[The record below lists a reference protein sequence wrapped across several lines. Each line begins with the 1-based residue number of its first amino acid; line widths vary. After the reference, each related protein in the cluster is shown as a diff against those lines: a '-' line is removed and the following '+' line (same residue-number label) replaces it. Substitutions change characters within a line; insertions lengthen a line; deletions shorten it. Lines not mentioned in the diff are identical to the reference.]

1 MTPDENIEKK
11 YYSISEVAKQ
21 LNVAPSLIRFWESQ
35 FKAIKPRKNKNGIRQ
50 YTQDDIAQLNTIYFL
65 VKEKGYTLQGAS
77 ELLEKNKEKTA
88 DTVLL
93 IQELQTIRSFLV
105 DLRKRS
111 LEKGLNLK
119 NVNES
124 EKLT

>member
-1 MTPDENIEKK
+1 MPDENIEKK

-35 FKAIKPRKNKNGIRQ
+35 FKTVKPRKNKNGIRQ
-50 YTQDDIAQLNTIYFL
+50 YTQEDINQLNTIYFL

-93 IQELQTIRSFLV
+93 LQELQAVRSFLV

-111 LEKGLNLK
+111 LEN
-119 NVNES
+119 
-124 EKLT
+124 KLGE

>member
-1 MTPDENIEKK
+1 MTSDENIEKK

-35 FKAIKPRKNKNGIRQ
+35 FKTVKPRKNKNGIRQ
-50 YTQDDIAQLNTIYFL
+50 YTQEDINQLNTIYFL

-93 IQELQTIRSFLV
+93 LQELQAVRSFLV

-111 LEKGLNLK
+111 LENKLGDK
-119 NVNES
+119 SIIKPENV
-124 EKLT
+124 